1 MSALVMEAAV
11 ILLLI
16 LCNGILAMTEMCLVA
31 SRKSRLEQRANRG
44 KKGAAVAVEL
54 LENPTRF
61 LSAIQVGISLV
72 GILTGVFGGATIGEE
87 LAKWFSLYESL
98 VPYAET
104 LSIACVVV
112 VVTYFSVILGEL
124 VPKRIGLSNP
134 EALAS
139 LMAIPMRWITTGL
152 GPVVGIMGKSTE
164 FVLHLLRIPMT
175 EKTTVVEEEIRSLLR
190 EGTLSGD
197 LAHMEKRMVER
208 VLRLGDQLSGAIMTP
223 RTEIMWLDLDESR
236 DRLMENIRSS
246 HHSLYP
252 VGQGKIDHIRGFI
265 RAKDILTAM
274 LEGKHPDIAVL
285 MTPAVFLPDTTTALD
300 VLETLKEKRLP
311 VVFLVDEHG
320 GVDGMITLSD
330 VLKAIV
336 GTLPEHSADAPAAMH
351 KRDDGSLLLDGLLSI
366 DEFKSLLAIHE
377 QEDDEPED
385 YLTLGGFVMKKLE
398 RVPAEG
404 DIVEW
409 RGLRIEVVDMDGN
422 RVDKVLVQTVSK
434 QPSNRG
440 DRTRPDGGAV
450 I

>member
-1 MSALVMEAAV
+1 MNSMVMETAV

-31 SRKSRLEQRANRG
+31 SRKSRLEQRASSG

-87 LAKWFSLYESL
+87 LAKLFSLHESL
-98 VPYAET
+98 APYAET

-112 VVTYFSVILGEL
+112 AVTYFSVILGEL

-139 LMAIPMRWITTGL
+139 LMAIPMRWITTVL

-164 FVLHLLRIPMT
+164 FVLHLLQIPMT
-175 EKTTVVEEEIRSLLR
+175 RKTTVVEEEIRSLLR
-190 EGTLSGD
+190 EGTLSGA
-197 LAHMEKRMVER
+197 LAHVEKQMVER
-208 VLRLGDQLSGAIMTP
+208 VLRLGDRLSGSIMTP
-223 RTEIMWLDLDESR
+223 RTEIIWLDLGAPLDM
-236 DRLMENIRSS
+236 LMENIRSS
-246 HHSLYP
+246 HHTLYP
-252 VGQGKIDHIRGFI
+252 VGQGKIDNIRGFI

-274 LEGKHPDIAVL
+274 VEGTPPDIAVL
-285 MTPAVFLPDTTTALD
+285 MEPAVFLPDTTTVLD
-300 VLETLKEKRLP
+300 VLETLKEKHLP
-311 VVFLVDEHG
+311 VAFLVDEHG
-320 GVDGMITLSD
+320 GIDGMITLSD

-336 GTLPEHSADAPAAMH
+336 GPLPEHGIVGPAAIH

-366 DEFKSLLAIHE
+366 DEFKSLLAIPE
-377 QEDDEPED
+377 PEDDDPED
-385 YLTLGGFVMKKLE
+385 YLTLGGFVMNKLE
-398 RVPAEG
+398 RVPVEG
-404 DIVEW
+404 DSVEW

-422 RVDKVLVQTVSK
+422 RVDKVLVQTLPE
-434 QPSNRG
+434 QPNVRG
-440 DRTRPDGGAV
+440 NERKPGGMTD
-450 I
+450 